1 MANLSKKIKAMSQSK
16 LLTKSI
22 NIDLEYISKKWRNI
36 ENIDDFLIETINK
49 ILINSPLKNF
59 LKKGFLIEL
68 SIILCNN
75 LQIKR
80 INKKFRKIDKPTN
93 ILSFAN
99 LDEINIQK
107 NGLNKTIGRSQFI
120 FLGELILSYE
130 YIQNELRFNHKNF
143 FHHLTHLLTHGILHL
158 IGFDHE
164 DQNMANKMENLEIKI
179 LKKFNINNP
188 YKINEDF

>member
-1 MANLSKKIKAMSQSK
+1 MSQSK

-179 LKKFNINNP
+179 LKKLNINNP

>member
-1 MANLSKKIKAMSQSK
+1 MSQSK
-16 LLTKSI
+16 LSTSPI
-22 NIDLEYISKKWRNI
+22 NIDLEFHSKKWRNI
-36 ENIDDFLIETINK
+36 ENIDDFIIDTINK

-59 LKKGFLIEL
+59 IKKGCLIEL

-75 LQIKR
+75 LQIKK

-99 LDEINIQK
+99 LDEKNIQI
-107 NGLNKTIGRSQFI
+107 NGLNKTIGKSQFI
-120 FLGELILSYE
+120 FLGELILAYE
-130 YIQNELRFNHKNF
+130 YIQNEIKFNHKNF
-143 FHHLTHLLTHGILHL
+143 FHHMTHLLAHGILHL

-164 DQNMANKMENLEIKI
+164 DENMANEMENLEIKI

-188 YKINEDF
+188 YKINDDFKKNRTK

>member
-1 MANLSKKIKAMSQSK
+1 MSQSK
-16 LLTKSI
+16 LSITSI
-22 NIDLEYISKKWRNI
+22 NVDLEYYSKKWRNH
-36 ENIDDFLIETINK
+36 ENIDDFIIEATNK
-49 ILINSPLKNF
+49 ILKNSPLKNF
-59 LKKGFLIEL
+59 IKKGCLIEL

-75 LQIKR
+75 SQIRK

-99 LDEINIQK
+99 LDETKIK
-107 NGLNKTIGRSQFI
+107 TNGLNKTIGKSQFI

-130 YIQNELRFNHKNF
+130 YIQNELKNNHKNF
-143 FHHLTHLLTHGILHL
+143 HHHLTHLLVHGILHL

-164 DQNMANKMENLEIKI
+164 EESMATEMENLEIKI

-188 YKINEDF
+188 YK